1 MDSYMHSHI
10 DIDRDLEEQ
19 CRATSSATPTVTPG
33 TPPWGPSRFAAQR
46 ATAACL
52 QRPDQRVRLA
62 CERRVVH
69 FDDLPAACHAASLPR
84 GPHGGQ
90 RSTAE
95 GRLLGRQQPVG
106 LRTSARR
113 RSFVSSG
120 TSSENLHTAAPFL
133 PPIHPARAARGRAGV
148 YILRCDGAAAGHGV
162 RPRGAARCN
171 ALSCSQRSR
180 RVAPLVLMG

>member
-1 MDSYMHSHI
+1 
-10 DIDRDLEEQ
+10 LEEQ
-19 CRATSSATPTVTPG
+19 CHATSSATPTVTPG
-33 TPPWGPSRFAAQR
+33 TPPWGPSRFAARR
-46 ATAACL
+46 ATATCL

-62 CERRVVH
+62 RERRVVH
-69 FDDLPAACHAASLPR
+69 FDDLPAACHATSLPR

-95 GRLLGRQQPVG
+95 GQLLGRQQPVG
-106 LRTSARR
+106 LRTSASR

-120 TSSENLHTAAPFL
+120 TSSANLHAAAPFR

-162 RPRGAARCN
+162 RRPVPARCSGAAPRGATRSAARN
-171 ALSCSQRSR
+171 AHDESR
-180 RVAPLVLMG
+180 RRY

>member
-1 MDSYMHSHI
+1 MTWRSTNCH
-10 DIDRDLEEQ
+10 
-19 CRATSSATPTVTPG
+19 ATSSATPTVTPG
-33 TPPWGPSRFAAQR
+33 TPPWGPSRFAARR

-62 CERRVVH
+62 RERRVVH

-84 GPHGGQ
+84 RPHAGQ

-95 GRLLGRQQPVG
+95 GATASWGGSSPAG
-106 LRTSARR
+106 LQTSASR

-120 TSSENLHTAAPFL
+120 TSSANLHAAAPSGR
-133 PPIHPARAARGRAGV
+133 PSIHPAGAARGGAGV

-162 RPRGAARCN
+162 RRPVPARCSGAARCN
-171 ALSCSQRSR
+171 ALSWSQRSR
-180 RVAPLVLMG
+180 RVAPPVLMG